1 MRSPADKAYFSK
13 IFAYHIPG
21 EDPAMKTNYTFVHHF
36 VGSDGRPGPAA
47 LSALQNTFGLLNGA
61 RKGTKL
67 RGSDRKGVYNH
78 IARHYRDDGRTP
90 PELKSDEYIDAVME
104 IKEILPEGVHE
115 DIDSYIEEGKE
126 INEIKSLLEDTIMA
140 NDAEINET
148 TEEEVAP
155 AGSDLQSVL
164 SDAVQ
169 ALNTL
174 SARLG
179 DLEEKAGDAAG
190 FSNTDA
196 DSDERVEGAGE
207 DAPDVVANLS
217 HGGSNSPEEMA
228 VEGTPAGNADGK
240 KPKKAPKKEE
250 AEEEAEKAEEIDAEV
265 ADAEVE
271 EAKSEEEVVE
281 EKTEDVD
288 TISFKEL
295 SEFQSLL
302 SFSELGE

>member
-1 MRSPADKAYFSK
+1 
-13 IFAYHIPG
+13 
-21 EDPAMKTNYTFVHHF
+21 
-36 VGSDGRPGPAA
+36 
-47 LSALQNTFGLLNGA
+47 
-61 RKGTKL
+61 
-67 RGSDRKGVYNH
+67 
-78 IARHYRDDGRTP
+78 
-90 PELKSDEYIDAVME
+90 
-104 IKEILPEGVHE
+104 
-115 DIDSYIEEGKE
+115 
-126 INEIKSLLEDTIMA
+126 MA